1 MKNILTI
8 LKLTKEFKLKLF
20 LNILFTNVG
29 VVFSIFSLALL
40 IPVLD
45 IFFNHDFAYFQQ
57 LASHP
62 PPSLNINKESIV
74 AFVNY
79 KVAVLVADGGK
90 EKALMLICGFLLLM
104 VLFKNLFHYLGMLFI
119 SMIANGVVRN
129 LRNKLFAKISTLHLG
144 FFSGEK
150 KGDLLSRM
158 TSDMKEIEWSI
169 LSSVEASF
177 KSPFEILG
185 NLVFLFII
193 SPQLTLFILIFLPIS
208 GLVISLIGR
217 SLRKT
222 SRKGQNK
229 MGDILSLAEE
239 TIGGIKIIKAF
250 NASDYIY
257 EKFKSKNHDYYKT
270 MIRLYRRSDLAS
282 PMSEFMGVAAT
293 AVLLWYG
300 GKLVFAEQ
308 LNASVFIVYIML
320 FAQLITP
327 FKTLSKAFYNAQR
340 GLASL
345 DRINE
350 VIYSENE
357 IKNSPNA
364 LNSLNFSDEISFD
377 NISFKYG
384 TDYILKDISI
394 TIQKGKTVALVGQ
407 SGSGKTTLAY
417 LLPRFYDVQEGQIKI
432 DGKNIKNYSVEALR
446 SIMGMVTQESILFN
460 DTIFNNIA
468 FGINN
473 ASEEEVVRAAKI
485 ANAHEFIVLLEQGY
499 QTTIGDGGGRLS
511 GGQRQ
516 RISIARAVL
525 KNPDILIL
533 DEATSALDTESE
545 KLVQEALNN
554 LMKDRTSIVI
564 AHRLSTIKH
573 ADEII
578 VMEKGE
584 VKERGTHDVLIAKNG
599 TYKRLIDM
607 QSFA

>member
-1 MKNILTI
+1 VKNILTI

-20 LNILFTNVG
+20 LNILFTNIG

-45 IFFNHDFAYFQQ
+45 IFFNHDLVYFQQ
-57 LASHP
+57 LAAQSP
-62 PPSLNINKESIV
+62 PVLSVNKESIV

-90 EKALMLICGFLLLM
+90 EKALLFICAFLLTM
-104 VLFKNLFHYLGMLFI
+104 VLLKNLFHYLGMLFI
-119 SMIANGVVRN
+119 SMIANGVVRD
-129 LRNKLFAKISTLHLG
+129 LRNRLFSKISTLHLG

-185 NLVFLFII
+185 NIIFLFIL

-250 NASDYIY
+250 NASGYIF
-257 EKFKSKNHDYYKT
+257 EKFKSKNQDYYKT
-270 MIRLYRRSDLAS
+270 MVRLYRRSDLAS

-300 GKLVFAEQ
+300 GKLVFNEQ

-350 VIYSENE
+350 VLHTENE
-357 IKNSPNA
+357 IKDSPQA
-364 LNSLNFSDEISFD
+364 LNSLNFSDKISFE

-384 TDYILKDISI
+384 SDYVLRDVSI
-394 TIQKGKTVALVGQ
+394 TLEKGKTIALVGQ

-417 LLPRFYDVQEGQIKI
+417 LLPRFYDVQQGQVKI
-432 DGKNIKNYSVEALR
+432 DGENIKNYSVEVLR
-446 SIMGMVTQESILFN
+446 SKMGMVTQESILFN

-468 FGINN
+468 FGIAN
-473 ASEEEVVRAAKI
+473 ASEQDVIRAAKI
-485 ANAHEFIVLLEQGY
+485 ANAHEFITLLEQGY
-499 QTTIGDGGGRLS
+499 QTNIGDGGSRLS

-554 LMKDRTSIVI
+554 LMKDRTSLVI

-578 VMEKGE
+578 VMQKGE
-584 VKERGTHDVLIAKNG
+584 VKERGTHEVLIAQNG
-599 TYKRLIDM
+599 VYKKLIDM
-607 QSFA
+607 QSFT